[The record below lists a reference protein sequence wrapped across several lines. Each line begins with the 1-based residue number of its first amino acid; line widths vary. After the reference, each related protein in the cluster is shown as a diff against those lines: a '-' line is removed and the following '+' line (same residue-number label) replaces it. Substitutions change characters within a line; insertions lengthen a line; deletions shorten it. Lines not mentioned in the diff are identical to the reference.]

1 MIISFDEKEDLVK
14 FNIDSRLKITQQT
27 GVGIELVEY
36 VKSHMWKM
44 QMTANSVVKDWKP
57 FPSRFANFH
66 SRQGCLLPPLY
77 SASLILVREIRQG
90 QNRNE
95 KEEEVNCLHW

>member
-14 FNIDSRLKITQQT
+14 FNMDSRLKITQQT

-77 SASLILVREIRQG
+77 SAS
-90 QNRNE
+90 
-95 KEEEVNCLHW
+95 